1 MEPYLIGAVVVIA
14 VAQAATLWF
23 VRRQQQAF
31 DQVENRVAH
40 LTAAISL
47 LTDTTEGALRD
58 LLQRAEQANARPV
71 KPPRPNAVTARRV
84 NGAARRGR
92 SVQDIAATERLS
104 EGEVRLRL
112 QLSQPP
118 AAEHATGKISD
129 QVNDKVSGKVN
140 GKVNGKING
149 KATANATAKAKEKD
163 HHAAVC

>member
-1 MEPYLIGAVVVIA
+1 MGTVVLIA

-23 VRRQQQAF
+23 IRRQQQAF
-31 DQVENRVAH
+31 DQVEDRVAH

-58 LLQRAEQANARPV
+58 LLQRAEQASVRPAKPARPS
-71 KPPRPNAVTARRV
+71 AATARRV

-92 SVQDIAATERLS
+92 TVQDIASAERMS

-118 AAEHATGKISD
+118 E
-129 QVNDKVSGKVN
+129 KV
-140 GKVNGKING
+140 
-149 KATANATAKAKEKD
+149 KEKA
-163 HHAAVC
+163 HAPVC